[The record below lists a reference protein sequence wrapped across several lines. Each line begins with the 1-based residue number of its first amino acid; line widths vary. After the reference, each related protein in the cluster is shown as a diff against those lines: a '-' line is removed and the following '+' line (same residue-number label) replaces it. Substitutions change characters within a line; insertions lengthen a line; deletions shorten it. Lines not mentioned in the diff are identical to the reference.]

1 MLFYYTGI
9 SKSSLLQHLK
19 YLADYEIQVIKRQK
33 LSGHGR
39 SLLMFFLRIDLLL
52 LINQFRKSN

>member
-19 YLADYEIQVIKRQK
+19 YLPGYEIQVIKRQK

-39 SLLMFFLRIDLLL
+39 SLLMFFFANRSFIVD
-52 LINQFRKSN
+52 QSV